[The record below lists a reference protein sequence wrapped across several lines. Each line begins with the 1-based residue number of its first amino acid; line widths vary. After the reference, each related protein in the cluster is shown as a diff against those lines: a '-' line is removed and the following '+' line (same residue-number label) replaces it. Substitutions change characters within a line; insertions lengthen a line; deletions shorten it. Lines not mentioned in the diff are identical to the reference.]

1 MASERLGA
9 LLKGRST
16 STAKPD
22 ILDRDSSSKQSALK
36 QFFSVGRYARG
47 IGYICLVSYDL

>member
-36 QFFSVGRYARG
+36 QFFSVGRYSRG
-47 IGYICLVSYDL
+47 IGYICPVSYDL